1 MARRETSAAAPTNSR
16 LVRRGSGEERR
27 ARRLAETAGETAAEC
42 AAICCCCPCGVA
54 KLVVVVAV
62 KLPARLVRRTLQRSR
77 APSSRK
83 KAPAIA
89 RQELVPAGDHP
100 EEAFPARS
108 PAEAMSELE
117 KVMRANFYGAG
128 FWRSLSQRERSSPKC

>member
-1 MARRETSAAAPTNSR
+1 MARRETRAAAPSNSR
-16 LVRRGSGEERR
+16 LVRRRSGEERR

-42 AAICCCCPCGVA
+42 AAIFCCCPCGVA

-83 KAPAIA
+83 KAAIA
-89 RQELVPAGDHP
+89 RQELVPAGGHP
-100 EEAFPARS
+100 EEACPARS

-128 FWRSLSQRERSSPKC
+128 FWRSLSQREWSSPKC